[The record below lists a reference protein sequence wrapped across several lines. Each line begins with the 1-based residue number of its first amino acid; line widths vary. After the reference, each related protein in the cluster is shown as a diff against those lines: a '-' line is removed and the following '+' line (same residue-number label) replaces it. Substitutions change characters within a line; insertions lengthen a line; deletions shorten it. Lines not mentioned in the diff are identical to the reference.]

1 MGVCAGLTVT
11 ASWDCI
17 AEILVLT
24 PDIPHARGFNATE
37 RSGAVTVAAAMA
49 AYTQLGILAFAIYGH
64 DVQNADD
71 ALTDDVSARILSFG
85 RAALAVG
92 LMRVRSYLAMG
103 TVSMGIAGCH
113 VPEQAL
119 QDYLGMRSQYID
131 MVELDR
137 RITAGIYDHVEW
149 KWAMAWVSASVR
161 TEIRLTSSTA
171 MLTSVNSWSI
181 RSRWCWLPETS

>member
-1 MGVCAGLTVT
+1 MGVCADLTVT

-17 AEILVLT
+17 AEILDLT

-119 QDYLGMRSQYID
+119 QD
-131 MVELDR
+131 
-137 RITAGIYDHVEW
+137 
-149 KWAMAWVSASVR
+149 
-161 TEIRLTSSTA
+161 
-171 MLTSVNSWSI
+171 
-181 RSRWCWLPETS
+181 

>member
-1 MGVCAGLTVT
+1 MGVCADLTVT

-17 AEILVLT
+17 AEILDLT

-92 LMRVRSYLAMG
+92 LMRVRSYL
-103 TVSMGIAGCH
+103 
-113 VPEQAL
+113 
-119 QDYLGMRSQYID
+119 GMRSQYID
-131 MVELDR
+131 MVELGR

>member
-1 MGVCAGLTVT
+1 MGVCADLTVT

-17 AEILVLT
+17 AEILDLT

-85 RAALAVG
+85 PV
-92 LMRVRSYLAMG
+92 SYTHL
-103 TVSMGIAGCH
+103 TL
-113 VPEQAL
+113 P
-119 QDYLGMRSQYID
+119 
-131 MVELDR
+131 
-137 RITAGIYDHVEW
+137 TIY
-149 KWAMAWVSASVR
+149 SV
-161 TEIRLTSSTA
+161 
-171 MLTSVNSWSI
+171 
-181 RSRWCWLPETS
+181 